1 MDSKLT
7 DTLLIQKI
15 CALFITLFAFF
26 YVDGGENFMLMAIVL
41 GHSHFLLAYFYK
53 IAAGKLNL
61 KNFLIYIALSAGV
74 FLYFYRINFP
84 DFRLETLLFVA
95 SIYLIYHGVT
105 DDQFTLNFFSPK
117 YSKVQRFQIFAL
129 ISALSGL
136 QLKWQFNPSYSWIF
150 ILVSLLFYLLIIKEK
165 VREKL
170 AWNNADLF
178 FGFEYVC
185 TLLLFFSSITFS
197 ASRFFIITFLGIAH
211 YLAYYF
217 HYYLK
222 IKSIEPKTKNILYK
236 RYGYLSVVFLTNAL
250 IMSLFFYFQTNPN
263 QYLAHFFSYNLFLV
277 LTLMHFISSTRTYE
291 LPSLLGF
298 KKN

>member
-15 CALFITLFAFF
+15 CALSLTLFAFF
-26 YVDGGENFMLMAIVL
+26 YINGANNFTLLAIVL

-53 IAAGKLNL
+53 IAARKIRV
-61 KNFLIYIALSAGV
+61 KNFLIYITLSTAV

-84 DFRLETLLFVA
+84 DFRQEALLFIA
-95 SIYLIYHGVT
+95 SIYLIYHWVM

-117 YSKVQRFQIFAL
+117 YTKVQRLQIFSL
-129 ISALSGL
+129 IVALSGL
-136 QLKWQFNPSYSWIF
+136 QLKWQFNLLYSWIF
-150 ILVSLLFYLLIIKEK
+150 ILVSFIFCLLLVKEK
-165 VREKL
+165 RQKKL
-170 AWNNADLF
+170 RWDNADFF
-178 FGFEYVC
+178 FGFEYIATVV
-185 TLLLFFSSITFS
+185 LFFSNVAFS
-197 ASRFFIITFLGIAH
+197 ASHFFIITYIGIAH

-222 IKSIEPKTKNILYK
+222 IKTLEPSTKNFLYK
-236 RYGYLSVVFLTNAL
+236 RSGYLTVIVLTNAL
-250 IMSLFFYFQTNPN
+250 IISLFFYNQARPN
-263 QYLAHFFSYNLFLV
+263 LYLGHFFSYNLFLV

-291 LPSLLGF
+291 IPSLLGL